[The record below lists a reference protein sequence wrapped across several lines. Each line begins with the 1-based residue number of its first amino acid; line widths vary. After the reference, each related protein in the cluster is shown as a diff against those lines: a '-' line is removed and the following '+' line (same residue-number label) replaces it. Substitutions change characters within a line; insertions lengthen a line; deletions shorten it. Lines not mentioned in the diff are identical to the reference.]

1 MKFTKSF
8 KRFFTMDRHHD
19 AGFTLVELIVV
30 IAILAILAGVAV
42 PVYSGYVAKAEKA
55 GDMQLLGA
63 VNTAF
68 AAACLSEGISSDTV
82 MSASI
87 QIAKEDE
94 AAAVSL
100 SANDDLTPPAKPGSV
115 TGIATVTYKTTLDGV
130 EIFATLS
137 GNAVAKIDEAFKM
150 FFAGNENAVFKTMK
164 SLYFNPLTH
173 TFEAMP
179 ENGEVTIFFGDET
192 FTIDAG
198 LAQKLM
204 NSSYADMGSGLLLER
219 VDFLSGLAGAALNDP
234 THALSGVVFDD
245 EGKYMSALADAL
257 GLKDDE
263 EGSAV
268 DKLDVMLENAN
279 DPGSFL
285 ANSLVLMAAKET
297 DGKTAADVIK
307 ILKDPSTVL
316 DMTSVDN
323 IANGAMAYGAYL
335 SYAKNNGL
343 DYTNVADVKGLK
355 DAVNSGDFQKYLETD
370 QAKKDVEAYV
380 GALQMITDGANT
392 SPNGAADILNNGFS
406 DAQLA
411 GLLAQ
416 IMG

>member
-94 AAAVSL
+94 AAVVSL

-192 FTIDAG
+192 FTINAG

-204 NSSYADMGSGLLLER
+204 DSSYADMGSGLLLER

-234 THALSGVVFDD
+234 THALYNMIF
-245 EGKYMSALADAL
+245 SADNAYLDSLADAL
-257 GLKDDE
+257 KLEGGAEELDKMTSEMSDE
-263 EGSAV
+263 KYGE
-268 DKLDVMLENAN
+268 
-279 DPGSFL
+279 FL

-297 DGKTAADVIK
+297 EGKTVSDVIK

-380 GALQMITDGANT
+380 GALQMITDGANS
-392 SPNGAADILNNGFS
+392 SPNGAVDILTNGFS